1 MKEVD
6 KMRLL
11 ILIISVSFIFTCYS
25 EDTSKAELKKANEQ
39 LSATLILNL
48 KGLGAEKYINRKQA
62 IDNLIN
68 KSLAI
73 DKMQGGTE
81 KLKFVRSF
89 YVDSY
94 NSTDDVEVKFNLLI
108 LLKQVYTLIE
118 NNVMDYG
125 TCGDT
130 PSKQTL
136 ERKFIKFQKENL
148 KVKIVHPSKN
158 EFREYETEDEY
169 YYDDE
174 Y

>member
-1 MKEVD
+1 
-6 KMRLL
+6 MRSL
-11 ILIISVSFIFTCYS
+11 ILIISLSFIFTCYS
-25 EDTSKAELKKANEQ
+25 EDTSKAELKTATEK

-68 KSLAI
+68 ESLAIEAI
-73 DKMQGGTE
+73 DKMQGQHGNE

-94 NSTDDVEVKFNLLI
+94 NSTDDVEVKFNLLT
-108 LLKQVYTLIE
+108 LLEQVYTLIE
-118 NNVMDYG
+118 KEDYG
-125 TCGDT
+125 TCGDDIL
-130 PSKQTL
+130 SKQIL
-136 ERKFIKFQKENL
+136 KRKFIKFLKENL

-158 EFREYETEDEY
+158 EFRDYESENEY

>member
-1 MKEVD
+1 VN
-6 KMRLL
+6 KMRSL
-11 ILIISVSFIFTCYS
+11 ILIISLSFIFNCYS
-25 EDTSKAELKKANEQ
+25 EDTSKAELKKVTEK
-39 LSATLILNL
+39 LSAKLILNL

-68 KSLAI
+68 ESLAI

-94 NSTDDVEVKFNLLI
+94 NSTNDVEVKFNLLT

-118 NNVMDYG
+118 KED
-125 TCGDT
+125 
-130 PSKQTL
+130 SQILK
-136 ERKFIKFQKENL
+136 RKFIKFQKENL
-148 KVKIVHPSKN
+148 KVKIVHPFKN

>member
-1 MKEVD
+1 
-6 KMRLL
+6 MRSL
-11 ILIISVSFIFTCYS
+11 ILIISLSFIFTCYS
-25 EDTSKAELKKANEQ
+25 EDTSKAELKKATEK
-39 LSATLILNL
+39 LSATLILNF
-48 KGLGAEKYINRKQA
+48 KSLGAEKYINRKQA

-68 KSLAI
+68 ESLAI

-94 NSTDDVEVKFNLLI
+94 NSTDDVEVKFNLLT

-118 NNVMDYG
+118 KEDSG
-125 TCGDT
+125 TCGDDT

-136 ERKFIKFQKENL
+136 ERKFIKFQKQNL

-158 EFREYETEDEY
+158 EFREYQTDDEY
-169 YYDDE
+169 YYEGE

>member
-1 MKEVD
+1 
-6 KMRLL
+6 MRLL
-11 ILIISVSFIFTCYS
+11 ILIISLSFIFTCYS
-25 EDTSKAELKKANEQ
+25 EDTSEAELKKASEK

-68 KSLAI
+68 ESLAI

-94 NSTDDVEVKFNLLI
+94 NGTDDVEVKFNLLT

-118 NNVMDYG
+118 KEDSG
-125 TCGDT
+125 TCGDDT
-130 PSKQTL
+130 PSNQTL

-158 EFREYETEDEY
+158 EFREYESEDEY